1 MGNIYDISNI
11 DIQETLNAM
20 IVSRIGFYNM
30 AGLHELFNIAETAT
44 RIMELSNDIQ
54 QLIPEAS
61 PRLVAAFK
69 NANELRKWADDELQ
83 WDIDNNVVPLAIS
96 SPLYPQ
102 RLAECA
108 DAPVMLYYM
117 GNADLNKQRIV
128 SIIGTRHA
136 TAYGQDIISRFISEL
151 RTACPD
157 TIVASGLA
165 YGVDICAHRCAL
177 TSGLETVGVLAHGL
191 DTIYPSVH
199 RDTAAKMITQ
209 GGLLTE
215 FPTGTNADKM
225 NFVRRNRIVAGMSD
239 ACILV
244 ESAEKGGGLITT
256 GIANSYGRDVFA
268 FPGNV
273 GSPYSKGC
281 NNLIKDN
288 KAMLITS
295 ATDFINAMG
304 WQNDATLREAKKKGI
319 ERQLFPEFSADE
331 QRVVD
336 ILTKTNDLQINLL
349 SAKSGF
355 AIGKLSSLMFT
366 LEMKG
371 VVKSMAGGVC
381 HLIMA

>member
-69 NANELRKWADDELQ
+69 KANELRKWADDELQ